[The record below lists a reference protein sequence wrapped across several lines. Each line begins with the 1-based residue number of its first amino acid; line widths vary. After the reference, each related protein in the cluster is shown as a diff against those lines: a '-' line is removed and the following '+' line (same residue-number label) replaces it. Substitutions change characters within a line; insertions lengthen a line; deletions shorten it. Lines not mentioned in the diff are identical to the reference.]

1 MRKSLLSN
9 RMGRRSAVSA
19 LPSDRLSGQPSMD
32 SRIGGETEGRK
43 IFRPYK
49 PGKNPDTHLSADQP
63 NDGARLAWYADTRPD
78 SFV

>member
-1 MRKSLLSN
+1 
-9 RMGRRSAVSA
+9 
-19 LPSDRLSGQPSMD
+19 MD

-63 NDGARLAWYADTRPD
+63 NDGARLAWYADTRLFIPL
-78 SFV
+78 